1 VEIPTVTRNIGTV
14 ELNETVVVLV
24 HNASGWF
31 SVPSSGYSL
40 EGGVLTL
47 FNIDTADI
55 DEVSLK
61 FEGRRLGD
69 ATGDGK
75 VNIGDAVA
83 IARSLL
89 LTEKDLEGNA
99 VFYADVNN
107 VGKVNIGSAMTVAR
121 SQLINQLDDNYQI
134 I

>member
-40 EGGVLTL
+40 EDGALTL

-55 DEVSLK
+55 DEVSIR
-61 FEGRRLGD
+61 FEGRKLGD
-69 ATGDGK
+69 TSGDGE
-75 VNIGDAVA
+75 VDLMDAVL
-83 IARSLL
+83 IARADIGLID
-89 LTEKDLEGNA
+89 LTDYEKLYSDVTNEGGEITLDAA
-99 VFYADVNN
+99 VKIARFD
-107 VGKVNIGSAMTVAR
+107 IGLT
-121 SQLINQLDDNYQI
+121 DNYFNDR
-134 I
+134 